1 MDIQEVA
8 RRANVS
14 TATVSRVLNDSP
26 KVRPSTYDRVK
37 QVIKELNYVP
47 NTSAR
52 NLRIGRSRMLGLVVS
67 DINNPFF
74 PELID
79 DFEARARERGI
90 DVIFSHTNYQ
100 ADRLEHCIQRMVER
114 NVDGIAVFTS
124 ETNRD
129 SFEFTRRHK
138 LPLVLMNQDG
148 QRTSFNNIYVDH
160 DSGATEAIHHLHTL
174 GHRRIA
180 FISGPDRFDSTRGR
194 HRAFLAAMTACNLIV
209 RPEWIVEG
217 DLHMESGHLAMQQ
230 LLATSPRPTAV
241 LSTNDVMAIGALQ
254 AAHEA
259 GLSVPSDLSI
269 IGFDNLPVCS
279 MVTPPL
285 TSVDIPRREIAAHAF
300 NMLLKAF
307 EQEKPAKLATPR
319 VPTRL
324 RLRSSTAPPPKN
336 KRPLP

>member
-1 MDIQEVA
+1 
-8 RRANVS
+8 
-14 TATVSRVLNDSP
+14 
-26 KVRPSTYDRVK
+26 
-37 QVIKELNYVP
+37 
-47 NTSAR
+47 
-52 NLRIGRSRMLGLVVS
+52 MLGLVVS

-74 PELID
+74 PQLID
-79 DFEARARERGI
+79 DFESRARERGI

-100 ADRLEHCIQRMVER
+100 ADRLEHCIQRMIER

-124 ETNRD
+124 EANRNA
-129 SFEFTRRHK
+129 FEFARRHK
-138 LPLVLMNQDG
+138 IPLVLMNQDG

-160 DSGATEAIHHLHTL
+160 NSGATEAVRHLHAL

-180 FISGPDRFDSTRGR
+180 FIAGPDQFDSTRAR
-194 HRAFLAAMTACNLIV
+194 RRAFLTAMADCELTV

-217 DLHMESGHLAMQQ
+217 DLHMAGGHLAMQQ
-230 LLATSPRPTAV
+230 LLATSPLPTAI

-259 GLSVPSDLSI
+259 GLRVPSDLSI

-300 NMLLKAF
+300 AMLLKAF
-307 EQEKPAKLATPR
+307 EQETADKLPMPR

-324 RLRSSTAPPPKN
+324 YLRDSTAPPP
-336 KRPLP
+336 RRRRA